1 MGILDFLK
9 PDVPDYTA
17 AYAKI
22 ADEMAKS
29 RKDIKSAVG
38 TAEKIQEMNFQKNR
52 QDLMPVFKIT
62 QNAMKEL
69 AAGSKSGRWN
79 LGKLTLKNVESFED
93 YVSRTGENT
102 EVRTAFDH
110 VQKFKENVERTGR
123 IDDPAYEFMQRQMER
138 SVRRS
143 QAATGNRLG
152 GAGQKEL
159 SRYMADYANTKYG
172 QAHQRSVNEGRL
184 LEAGDTAAYNRVVGR
199 HELER
204 RNTMDANQIS
214 IDKFEANRQRIM
226 NDLAIV
232 RDQINLGGVRD
243 MVNLRDQHSQNQQQT
258 VLTGATALA
267 DLSIREAETRQQGL
281 IAQQEAESASSRALL
296 NTAGTIAG
304 AAIGSMGGPA
314 GAKAGAA
321 AGNALTGGGGGTPVP
336 ASWRKL
342 RAA

>member
-1 MGILDFLK
+1 
-9 PDVPDYTA
+9 
-17 AYAKI
+17 
-22 ADEMAKS
+22 
-29 RKDIKSAVG
+29 
-38 TAEKIQEMNFQKNR
+38 
-52 QDLMPVFKIT
+52 
-62 QNAMKEL
+62 
-69 AAGSKSGRWN
+69 
-79 LGKLTLKNVESFED
+79 
-93 YVSRTGENT
+93 
-102 EVRTAFDH
+102 
-110 VQKFKENVERTGR
+110 
-123 IDDPAYEFMQRQMER
+123 
-138 SVRRS
+138 
-143 QAATGNRLG
+143 
-152 GAGQKEL
+152 
-159 SRYMADYANTKYG
+159 
-172 QAHQRSVNEGRL
+172 
-184 LEAGDTAAYNRVVGR
+184 
-199 HELER
+199 
-204 RNTMDANQIS
+204 MDANQIS